1 MLAFIPRCSNASFL
15 VSRHYWQTPTKTR
28 TIACK
33 FWPLRQYSTTSKNK
47 VKTRL
52 QQESTEFSGSD
63 HEYMRQAIELAKLG
77 SGHTYPNPPVGCI
90 LVDESTGNILGKGF
104 HPRAG
109 YPHAEIFALLE
120 AAGHVPSG
128 TDAAQSIVEGTVS
141 EDLVQLTATYKQNG
155 GQDLFSNCCGAN
167 SNSKTTTTAYV
178 TLEPCCH
185 YGQTPPCALSLVQA
199 GVSRVVIGIRDP
211 NPRVDG
217 GGVRILQ
224 EAGITVDSTS
234 VPEQKECRMVVRNF
248 LNRITPGAVPDN
260 YDFMTGKHR
269 RALRALAGDWQRL
282 EKMIVIPF
290 GKSIDLDTVDT
301 VELSPEWLEFVDGI
315 LWKHELVK
323 FKLIHCEKKKA
334 AKFFGDRLAQ
344 VLGAHVVQVLG
355 HTMILYRPG
364 VPPVLDLETFI
375 RPKEVDDNSNNNN
388 NNNNMTTEDEV

>member
-1 MLAFIPRCSNASFL
+1 MLGLVLRSSNASF
-15 VSRHYWQTPTKTR
+15 VISRHTSAATSKTEALAR
-28 TIACK
+28 TVCSVRQCSSKHKNKAKIR
-33 FWPLRQYSTTSKNK
+33 LRQASS
-47 VKTRL
+47 
-52 QQESTEFSGSD
+52 EFSHSNTD
-63 HEYMRQAIELAKLG
+63 NDEYMRQAIALAKLG

-90 LVDESTGNILGKGF
+90 LVDDSTGNILGKGF

-109 YPHAEIFALLE
+109 YPHAEIFALFE

-128 TDAAQSIVEGTVS
+128 TDAARSIVEGTIS
-141 EDLVQLTATYKQNG
+141 EDLAQITETYKQKG
-155 GQDLFSNCCGAN
+155 GQDLFSNCCSSGK
-167 SNSKTTTTAYV
+167 STTTAYV

-185 YGQTPPCALSLVQA
+185 YGQTPPCALSLVHA
-199 GVSRVVIGIRDP
+199 GISRVVIGIRDP

-224 EAGITVDSTS
+224 EAGITVESTS
-234 VPEQKECRMVVRNF
+234 VPEQKECRMVARNF
-248 LNRITPGAVPDN
+248 LKRITPGAVPDN

-290 GKSIDLDTVDT
+290 GNSIDLETVDT

-323 FKLIHCEKKKA
+323 FKLIRCEKKKA
-334 AKFFGDRLAQ
+334 AKLFGDRLAQ
-344 VLGAHVVQVLG
+344 VLRAHVAQVVG

-364 VPPVLDLETFI
+364 VPPVLDLETLI
-375 RPKEVDDNSNNNN
+375 RPKEDPESSNHIDNNN
-388 NNNNMTTEDEV
+388 TTMEEV